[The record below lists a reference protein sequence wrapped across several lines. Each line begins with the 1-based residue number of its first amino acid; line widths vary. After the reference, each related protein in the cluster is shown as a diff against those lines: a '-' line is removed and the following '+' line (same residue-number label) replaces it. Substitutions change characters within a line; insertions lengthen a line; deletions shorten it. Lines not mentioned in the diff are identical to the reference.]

1 MKINRGGHS
10 RSPLRRSGA
19 TVGAIDA
26 HSALL
31 QAETRYDGLMTSS
44 LFSLRPWIAGA
55 ALCCAVPVAAQDI
68 RNIPEKIDTR
78 VTGPAQTKPGREVQG
93 PPAPL
98 ETQLRDTPPDE
109 PIARQPS
116 PQPPVQ
122 IRPRA
127 TTPEPAASERQ
138 AEAMPRGTSRPAQ
151 RTMVPATVAPD
162 QRQAEPAVAAPAAGA
177 AQTTAPVPMG
187 GGVIPSA
194 SDVPATPV
202 NAPTVGNSADLDIA
216 ADPEAT
222 NIAAKPGPNGM
233 PWMIGGAAVAL
244 LVGFGYALTRRK
256 RNALA
261 GASDYGGIEFGQTPD
276 AKALGPVPSP
286 IARQPA
292 EREAPPP
299 QPRSAAASTP
309 PPPPP
314 PPLVKPSS
322 DGRIVSRLRAG
333 ADEPPPPAL
342 GPRPVSPTPSAPPA
356 PPPPVI
362 PASDGRIVSRLKVSD
377 LVEEEAA
384 PSPPPPPPPARRR
397 TGPAVRTVS
406 VGYSVKGKDAE

>member
-1 MKINRGGHS
+1 
-10 RSPLRRSGA
+10 
-19 TVGAIDA
+19 
-26 HSALL
+26 
-31 QAETRYDGLMTSS
+31 MTSS
-44 LFSLRPWIAGA
+44 LMPLRALIAGV
-55 ALCCAVPVAAQDI
+55 ALCWVMPAAAQDI

-78 VTGPAQTKPGREVQG
+78 VTGPVQPKQGREVQG

-109 PIARQPS
+109 PVVRQPA
-116 PQPPVQ
+116 PQPQVPIQ
-122 IRPRA
+122 PRA
-127 TTPEPAASERQ
+127 SSESPVSGRQ
-138 AEAMPRGTSRPAQ
+138 AEPLPRGIARPAQ
-151 RTMVPATVAPD
+151 RTAAPAAAAPD
-162 QRQAEPAVAAPAAGA
+162 QRQMQPNATAPAVGAMQGASPAPAAGD
-177 AQTTAPVPMG
+177 AP
-187 GGVIPSA
+187 IPVTGLP
-194 SDVPATPV
+194 D
-202 NAPTVGNSADLDIA
+202 APTA
-216 ADPEAT
+216 APAVAVDGAP
-222 NIAAKPGPNGM
+222 NIAAEPEA
-233 PWMIGGAAVAL
+233 GAANISAKPASDGLVWALGGVVLAL
-244 LVGFGYALTRRK
+244 LGGVGYALMRRK
-256 RNALA
+256 RTAPA
-261 GASDYGGIEFGQTPD
+261 GASDFGGITFGQTPD

-314 PPLVKPSS
+314 PVKPSS

-333 ADEPPPPAL
+333 ADEPPPPAP

-356 PPPPVI
+356 PPPVI

-384 PSPPPPPPPARRR
+384 PPPPPPPPARRR